1 MEEQGAARA
10 LTGRGQRVCRHHA
23 ERHACVDDP
32 VRELLGGG
40 AAALD
45 DRVEP
50 DLLGVSD
57 ALRDL
62 REAPALEE
70 IGDVDDVPRG
80 AQVVR
85 EGVDAVGQSQGV
97 VEQDQL
103 GHGR

>member
-10 LTGRGQRVCRHHA
+10 LAHRGQRVCRHHA

-32 VRELLGGG
+32 VRKRLGGGG
-40 AAALD
+40 AACD

-50 DLLGVSD
+50 DLLGVRD

-70 IGDVDDVPRG
+70 IGDVDDMTRG
-80 AQVVR
+80 SQVVR
-85 EGVDAVGQSQGV
+85 ERVDAIGEAQRV
-97 VEQDQL
+97 VERDQL
-103 GHGR
+103 DHGR